1 MNYKEA
7 IDFLNSKINFGSK
20 PGLKRITKLMELVG
34 NPHKN
39 INYIHISGTN
49 GKGSVSFMLA
59 SILKK
64 SGYKT
69 GLYISPAIDDVREK
83 IQMNGNFISEKD
95 FAEIVSILEPAV
107 NNKVFKDDPITEF
120 EFSTAVAFSYFK
132 KENCDIAIVETGMGG
147 KWDATNIIQNPICSV
162 ITSISK
168 DHTQILGD
176 TIEKIAYEK
185 LGIIKPFCPVIISAN
200 QKKEVYDI
208 ANKIA
213 KEINSDIFVADTGVL
228 KNVNISLDNGIQCK
242 YKDLKINLNTCGKYQ
257 IENISTVCKVL
268 TIIKEKLHI
277 DKKSVVNGF
286 KNVYLP
292 CRTEVIHK
300 VSPRIILDAAH
311 NISGIEKLKEFIKDN
326 FKKEDLI
333 GVVGIFKDKD
343 FEHMLKEIAPCFE
356 KVFTVEP
363 NSPRKLPLKD
373 ITECVLK
380 YNKNSSAEKSVEKAI
395 KSAIESANKSSTI
408 IVFGSFSIMKEA
420 REATKKLF

>member
-39 INYIHISGTN
+39 INYIHIAGTN

-395 KSAIESANKSSTI
+395 KSAMESANKSSTI